1 MAIPI
6 PSNLPI
12 NPVVDYQRN
21 DLISPPSAP
30 TVVENLG
37 AIDPRVALNM
47 PVPVTDSSAG
57 GLLQDALKNSGG
69 RGVPSSLLPTEP
81 SVDQAVLL
89 EISSLTAKQAEVAGN
104 PSQTRLNDL
113 LSQSLSR
120 MDSMGSKALGQLLS
134 DILTADVPALGKLVQ
149 ADGKNQGTQGT
160 QGAQSVVVNWPL
172 ASNLP
177 TQGAT
182 LAAALVANTTD
193 PKVAMN
199 ILYQNLQTS
208 GIFAADQLK
217 KLLFPASEDGDV
229 RVQSADMTSVKDQA
243 ASLVSQL
250 TTNSSALQDS
260 VKLLLRGDLL
270 WQGQLMPNVQGR
282 LYREDAWEADPKD
295 PSQLQ
300 KGSRIT
306 MEVTLPNLGPFKVVG
321 TQFGESVHVAIEA
334 SPQAQSVLAGSFS
347 VLLEQMR
354 QQVDPDAKVS
364 MKDEAVG

>member
-12 NPVVDYQRN
+12 NPVVDYHRN

-30 TVVENLG
+30 AVIESLG

-57 GLLQDALKNSGG
+57 GSLQDALQNSGG
-69 RGVPSSLLPTEP
+69 RGVSTSLLPTEP

-89 EISSLTAKQAEVAGN
+89 EISSLTTKQAEVASS
-104 PSQTRLNDL
+104 PTQTRLNDL
-113 LSQSLSR
+113 LSQSLNR
-120 MDSMGSKALGQLLS
+120 MDSFGSAALGQLLS
-134 DILTADVPALGKLVQ
+134 DILAVDVPALGKSVQ
-149 ADGKNQGTQGT
+149 ADGKNSN
-160 QGAQSVVVNWPL
+160 AQSVVVSWPSSAGMPVEGATSL
-172 ASNLP
+172 AS
-177 TQGAT
+177 T
-182 LAAALVANTTD
+182 LVANTTD

-199 ILYQNLQTS
+199 ALYQNLQTS

-229 RVQSADMTSVKDQA
+229 QLTDMTSVKDQA

-250 TTNSSALQDS
+250 TTNSSAVQDS

-306 MEVTLPNLGPFKVVG
+306 MEVTLPNLGAFKVVG

-334 SPQAQSVLAGSFS
+334 SPQAQSVLASSFS
-347 VLLEQMR
+347 SLLEQMR